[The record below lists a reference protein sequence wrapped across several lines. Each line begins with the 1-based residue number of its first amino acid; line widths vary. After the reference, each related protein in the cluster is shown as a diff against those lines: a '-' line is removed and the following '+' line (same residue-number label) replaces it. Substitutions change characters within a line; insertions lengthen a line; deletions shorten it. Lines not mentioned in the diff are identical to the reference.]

1 MSKET
6 RVVHVKVTSN
16 VGSVTKQNN
25 KASASTKKLA
35 TGLKGVA
42 SSAAAATGGIKS
54 MAMALISSGVGAV
67 AVALGTLAAGLGA
80 ALNKSAKF
88 EQSLST
94 LKAIT
99 GSSSSEMKV
108 MSDQAKALGSS
119 TAFTASQVVELQ
131 TELGKLGFSTTD
143 IEASTSSIL
152 SLAASLDIGLGEAAS
167 LSGSLVKSFG
177 LDVKDTARVVDV
189 MAKSTSS
196 SALDFES
203 LKESLKLVAPVSS
216 ATGVSVEKTSA
227 LLGVLADRGL
237 KGSIAGTGLAKTFI
251 ELNKKGL
258 TLEEGMAKINA
269 SADPLNE
276 AIDLVGVI
284 AGKTFLTLS
293 KGSEDINGLEQSF
306 INAKGAADKMADTKL
321 DNLAGDT
328 TRLSSAWEGL
338 MLSIEDGEGV
348 ISGIARGF
356 IQATTAVLNFLT
368 PTKSVVDALGE
379 QRNELFQLEGQLYN
393 TNTSQEGR
401 LDIILKLQKQ
411 YPDFLKN
418 IDAETATNEE
428 LSEALA
434 LVNDQLV
441 NKIILAKQDEELQ
454 EKAEDTA
461 SEKIKLLDKERA
473 LAESIAEN
481 RRKFGIEATEGS
493 LQEQAQA
500 QIKLLNEQKSFE
512 NANKTNKANKSL
524 GRQLRILTDQQEK
537 YNEANEVQNK
547 LQKEKNELKATLGL
561 NEDSEVDSGGD
572 VTSVTTVDT
581 PTDLTEDQKDALK
594 EQTDKKNKF
603 LAKLEIDSQNVLDDT
618 EKKKIER
625 ARERHLEEL
634 KTLKM
639 NKTELKLAE
648 KDINDLYDAKQKER
662 EDKKTQEQT
671 DKDDRE
677 KERQIEKANA
687 LVEKIEQDKMTDL
700 EKLEYQKEQDLLK
713 LEGLE
718 GYEQARADIETK
730 FKEQSEAIEENSNKA
745 KQDMAIGYA
754 QSTLGAMGS
763 MMKQGSKEQKAFA
776 IASATMDMYSG
787 MSKVWGLFG
796 TPEVAS
802 DMSMKIAAS
811 ASILATGMSNI
822 RNIAKA
828 GKGGGGSGPSGG
840 APSVQPPAVNV
851 VGRTTAGERMI
862 GSAIGD
868 LGNKPTRAY
877 IVESDMASN
886 TALQRRVNDTSSMG

>member
-6 RVVHVKVTSN
+6 RTVHVKVTSN
-16 VGSVTKQNN
+16 VGSVTKQNT

-67 AVALGTLAAGLGA
+67 AIALGTLAAGIGA
-80 ALNKSAKF
+80 ALNKSIKF

-99 GSSSSEMKV
+99 SSSSAEMKV

-131 TELGKLGFSTTD
+131 TELGKLGFSTTE

-152 SLAASLDIGLGEAAS
+152 SLAASLDVGLGEAAA

-196 SALDFES
+196 SALDFET
-203 LKESLKLVAPVSS
+203 LRESLKLVAPVSS
-216 ATGVSVEKTSA
+216 ATGVSIEKTTA

-258 TLEEGMAKINA
+258 TLEEGMAKINGA
-269 SADPLNE
+269 ADPLKE

-293 KGSEDINGLEQSF
+293 KGSKDINGLEQSF
-306 INAKGAADKMADTKL
+306 INAKGAADKMAETKL

-328 TRLSSAWEGL
+328 TKLSSAWEGL
-338 MLSIEDGEGV
+338 LLSIEDGEGV

-356 IQATTAVLNFLT
+356 IQATTAVLSFLT

-393 TNTSQEGR
+393 TNTSQEDR
-401 LDIILKLQKQ
+401 LDIILELQKQ
-411 YPDFLKN
+411 YPDFLSN

-428 LSEALA
+428 LSKALA

-454 EKAEDTA
+454 EQAEDTA
-461 SEKIKLLDKERA
+461 NEKIKLLDKERA

-524 GRQLRILTDQQEK
+524 SRQLRMLTDQQED

-547 LQKEKNELKATLGL
+547 LQKEKNELQEKLGL
-561 NEDSEVDSGGD
+561 NSKSDETTATDAVSELSTEPAELSDKDKEKIKAREDE
-572 VTSVTTVDT
+572 
-581 PTDLTEDQKDALK
+581 
-594 EQTDKKNKF
+594 KNKF
-603 LAKLEIDSQNVLDDT
+603 LLKLKTEGENILDDT
-618 EKKKIER
+618 EQKKIER
-625 ARERHLEEL
+625 ARDRHLEEL

-639 NKTELKLAE
+639 NKTELKDAE
-648 KDINDLYDAKQKER
+648 QAINDLYDAKQKER
-662 EDKKTQEQT
+662 EDKKAQEQT
-671 DKDDRE
+671 DKDDKE
-677 KERQIEKANA
+677 KEKQVEKANA
-687 LVEKIEQDKMTDL
+687 LVEKIEQEKMTDL

-718 GYEQARADIETK
+718 GYEQARVDIEAR
-730 FKEQSEAIEENSNKA
+730 FKEQSNEIEEKA
-745 KQDMAIGYA
+745 AKHKAEMQ
-754 QSTLGAMGS
+754 LGAAGSLLGSMGS
-763 MMKQGSKEQKAFA
+763 MMKKGSKAQQDFA
-776 IASATMDMYSG
+776 IASATVDMFTG

-796 TPEVAS
+796 TPEVTS
-802 DMSMKIAAS
+802 DMLMKTAAS
-811 ASILATGMSNI
+811 ANILTTGIANI
-822 RNIAKA
+822 KNIKKA
-828 GKGGGGSGPSGG
+828 GKGGGGGSV
-840 APSVQPPAVNV
+840 PSVSNIPPAVNV
-851 VGRTTAGERMI
+851 VGRTSAGERMI

-868 LGNKPTRAY
+868 LGNKPSRAY

>member
-6 RVVHVKVTSN
+6 RTVHVKVTSN
-16 VGSVTKQNN
+16 VGSVTKQNT

-67 AVALGTLAAGLGA
+67 AIALGTLAAGIGA
-80 ALNKSAKF
+80 ALNKSIKF

-99 GSSSSEMKV
+99 SSSSAEMKV

-131 TELGKLGFSTTD
+131 TELGKLGFSTTE

-152 SLAASLDIGLGEAAS
+152 SLAASLDVGLGEAAA

-196 SALDFES
+196 SALDFET
-203 LKESLKLVAPVSS
+203 LRESLKLVAPVSS
-216 ATGVSVEKTSA
+216 ATGVSIEKTTA

-258 TLEEGMAKINA
+258 TLEEGMAKINGA
-269 SADPLNE
+269 ADPLKE

-293 KGSEDINGLEQSF
+293 KGSKDINGLEQSF
-306 INAKGAADKMADTKL
+306 INAKGAADKMAETKL

-328 TRLSSAWEGL
+328 TKLSSAWEGL
-338 MLSIEDGEGV
+338 LLSIEDGEGV

-356 IQATTAVLNFLT
+356 IQATTAVLSFLT

-393 TNTSQEGR
+393 TNTSQEDR
-401 LDIILKLQKQ
+401 LDIILELQKQ
-411 YPDFLKN
+411 YPDFLSN

-428 LSEALA
+428 LSKALA

-461 SEKIKLLDKERA
+461 NEKIKLLDKERA

-524 GRQLRILTDQQEK
+524 SRQLRMLTDQQED

-547 LQKEKNELKATLGL
+547 LQKEKNELQEKLGL
-561 NEDSEVDSGGD
+561 NSKSDETTATDAVSELSTEPAELSDKDKEKIKAREDE
-572 VTSVTTVDT
+572 
-581 PTDLTEDQKDALK
+581 
-594 EQTDKKNKF
+594 KNKF
-603 LAKLEIDSQNVLDDT
+603 LLKLKTEGENILDDT
-618 EKKKIER
+618 EQKKIER
-625 ARERHLEEL
+625 ARDRHLEEL

-639 NKTELKLAE
+639 NKTELKDAE
-648 KDINDLYDAKQKER
+648 QSINDLYDAKQKER
-662 EDKKTQEQT
+662 EDKKAQEQT
-671 DKDDRE
+671 DKDDKE
-677 KERQIEKANA
+677 KEKQVEKANA
-687 LVEKIEQDKMTDL
+687 LVEKIEQEKMTDL

-718 GYEQARADIETK
+718 GYEQARVDIEAR
-730 FKEQSEAIEENSNKA
+730 FKEQSNEIEEKA
-745 KQDMAIGYA
+745 AKHKAEMQ
-754 QSTLGAMGS
+754 LGAAGSLLGSMGS
-763 MMKQGSKEQKAFA
+763 MMKKGSKAQQDFA
-776 IASATMDMYSG
+776 IASATVDMFTG

-796 TPEVAS
+796 TPEVTS
-802 DMSMKIAAS
+802 DMLMKTAAS
-811 ASILATGMSNI
+811 ANILTTGIANI
-822 RNIAKA
+822 KNIKKA
-828 GKGGGGSGPSGG
+828 GKGGGGGSV
-840 APSVQPPAVNV
+840 PSVSNMPPAVNV
-851 VGRTTAGERMI
+851 VVRTSAGERMI